1 MSKLFLHLLNVS
13 ILLSNNRSSSVLVAI
28 RSQQQM
34 PDDPQAH
41 MMDYFGNYKSPE
53 WAEMQQI
60 EDENDAIKEELPQME
75 DEIGKLEA
83 ELAVEKR
90 KTRLVQAYRTADPDS
105 TVSRKISNYKS
116 VTRLLTSLF
125 FRRMP
130 CLPKQWSK
138 NLAVSQSSKLIKK

>member
-1 MSKLFLHLLNVS
+1 MVD
-13 ILLSNNRSSSVLVAI
+13 LVAV
-28 RSQQQM
+28 RSQQQW

-60 EDENDAIKEELPQME
+60 EDENDAIREELPQME
-75 DEIGKLEA
+75 DELGRLET

-105 TVSRKISNYKS
+105 TVSRKINNYKS

-138 NLAVSQSSKLIKK
+138 NLAVSQSSNLISS